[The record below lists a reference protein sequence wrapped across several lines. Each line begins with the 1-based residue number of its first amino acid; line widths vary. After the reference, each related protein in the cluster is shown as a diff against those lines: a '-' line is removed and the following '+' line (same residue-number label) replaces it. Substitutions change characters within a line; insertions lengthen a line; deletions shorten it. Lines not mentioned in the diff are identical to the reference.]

1 MPKKRHKNL
10 RGIFLINLYMI
21 TRIFSKS
28 KPINFIIVAVFIVLL
43 FAITNYK
50 LLFNDFNSALNASIK
65 LLITLFLVFLL
76 DFIISKNN
84 LTQGNSYAI
93 MTFGLLLGMFPQA
106 MKYLDLL
113 LANLFVW
120 FALRRLVSLHSKLHI
135 KKKLF
140 DAAFWITI
148 ATLFYFWSMLFFAL
162 VIVALIYYSQNEIKN
177 TIIPFIGVA
186 AVIVLLLVYN
196 ILVYDVYIRPSDF
209 QRLASLDYTPYN
221 SKESVIKLTVLFT
234 SFVWILIYFFRT
246 LPDKNKKLRP
256 SYFLIAWASIIAIL
270 AAIIAPVKNGSE
282 FLFLFAPF
290 SIIMANYIKV
300 VSERWFKEVFVVLL
314 IITPIIT
321 LLL

>member
-1 MPKKRHKNL
+1 
-10 RGIFLINLYMI
+10 MI
-21 TRIFSKS
+21 TSIFNKS
-28 KPINFIIVAVFIVLL
+28 KPINFIIVAAFIVLL
-43 FAITNYK
+43 FIITNYN
-50 LLFNDFNSALNASIK
+50 LLFNNLNSALGASLK

-76 DFIISKNN
+76 DFIVSKNS

-113 LANLFVW
+113 LANLFVL
-120 FALRRLVSLHSKLHI
+120 FALRRLISLHSKLHI

-148 ATLFYFWSMLFFAL
+148 ATLFYFWSILFFAL
-162 VIVALIYYSQNEIKN
+162 VIVALIYYSQNDIKN
-177 TIIPFIGVA
+177 IIIPFVGVV
-186 AVIVLLLVYN
+186 AVLVLLLVYN
-196 ILVYDVYIRPSDF
+196 ILVHDVYIRSSNF
-209 QRLASLDYTPYN
+209 QRYASLDFTPYN
-221 SKESVIKLTVLFT
+221 TKESIIKFTVLFT
-234 SFVWILIYFFRT
+234 SLVWILIYFFRT

-256 SYFLIAWASIIAIL
+256 SYFIMAWASVIAIL
-270 AAIIAPVKNGSE
+270 VAIIAPDKNGSE

-290 SIIMANYIKV
+290 SIIMANYIEV
-300 VSERWFKEVFVVLL
+300 ISERWFKEVFVVLL